1 MNSNWYAEIKKK
13 KKKILGEN
21 TRVIKERTSETE
33 NAN

>member
-1 MNSNWYAEIKKK
+1 MNSNWYAEIKK

-21 TRVIKERTSETE
+21 TRVIKERTSETK

>member
-1 MNSNWYAEIKKK
+1 MNSNWYAEIK

-21 TRVIKERTSETE
+21 TRVIKERTSETK